1 MFGVTKNIVGLWT
14 IQALSK
20 NKSLLYRVN
29 TATNV
34 EQVLMDGIIFCNG
47 EYFWG
52 ICFVVW
58 QDGDTACIALK
69 WFMFCW
75 CNMVWWGQ
83 SWGPSCC
90 RRVSTRF
97 VGWYMIGTETT
108 AGQISYNTCWAHFTL
123 TYISTYCRLNV
134 PPIYFE

>member
-1 MFGVTKNIVGLWT
+1 MDYEQYRPCPKTSLCYIGL
-14 IQALSK
+14 ILQ
-20 NKSLLYRVN
+20 
-29 TATNV
+29 
-34 EQVLMDGIIFCNG
+34 QVLMDGIIFCNG

-97 VGWYMIGTETT
+97 VGWYMIGSQTT
-108 AGQISYNTCWAHFTL
+108 AGQIPYITCWAHFTL